1 MKKLLALFVAL
12 TVVLFAESYTVK
24 FNAKLSVAVKKGN
37 FVYGTDKLVVRGTF
51 NNWSGDTD
59 ELVEGTTADTVYS
72 LEKSIE
78 RATAGANDVI
88 KFKFV
93 KAPDGW
99 ESSPDRELTIPA
111 GISTVSYT
119 AWFNNDSIYVP
130 QKDITIKFQC
140 NMEYEIGSGRFNPPQ
155 DTLSVN
161 GSFNGWSSK
170 KDVLKA
176 STLNPNLYTITKV
189 IKAGKGDKFEY
200 KFWYE
205 PGTWESVDNRVL
217 EITEAIYNA
226 GKYDV
231 PVVYFNNGSL
241 TTMTANP
248 VDVKL
253 TVNTNGAKAANG
265 YAFQNVQTVHVAGSA
280 KPLSWPGGGWPTSD
294 ANLMIP
300 LYDDG
305 THGDATAG
313 DKIFT
318 AILNFPRFTVLDVE
332 YKYSINFGNAADNS
346 GVNDNEGSVGGNHHL
361 KMESDFLSCTTVDTF
376 GVGLGKASFLKDV
389 QKAATSVELFNN
401 NKPASY
407 SLEQNYPNPFNPS
420 TMIKFAI
427 ANAGFTSLKVYNM
440 LGQEVATLV
449 NDNLQAGTYTVDF
462 NAANLNSGIY
472 VYELRS
478 GAVKIAKKM
487 MLVK

>member
-1 MKKLLALFVAL
+1 MKKLLALFLAF

-24 FNAKLSVAVKKGN
+24 FNAKMSVQVKKGN
-37 FVYGTDKLVVRGTF
+37 FIYGTDKVVVRGTF
-51 NNWSGDTD
+51 NSWSGDTD
-59 ELVEGTTADTVYS
+59 ELTEGSTIDTVYS
-72 LEKSIE
+72 LDKVID
-78 RATAGANDVI
+78 RDTAGAADQI

-93 KAPDGW
+93 KLPDNW
-99 ESSPDRELTIPA
+99 ESSPDRILDVPA
-111 GISTVSYT
+111 GVTTVTYT
-119 AWFNNDSIYVP
+119 AWFNEDSVYKP
-130 QKDITIKFQC
+130 MKDISIKFQC
-140 NMEYEIGSGRFNPPQ
+140 NMEYEIGSGRFNPP
-155 DTLSVN
+155 DDSLSVN

-170 KDVLKA
+170 KDILKA
-176 STLNPNLYTITKV
+176 SNLNPNLYSITKT
-189 IKAGKGDKFEY
+189 IKAAVGDKLEY

-205 PGTWESVDNRVL
+205 PGTWESIDNRKL
-217 EITEAIYNA
+217 EITDAIYNA
-226 GKYDV
+226 GSYTV

-241 TTMTANP
+241 STMTANP

-253 TVNTNGAKAANG
+253 TCNTNGAKAANG
-265 YAFQNVQTVHVAGSA
+265 YVFQSVKTVHVAGSA

-294 ANLMIP
+294 SKLMIA

-305 THGDATAG
+305 THGDAVAG
-313 DKIFT
+313 DKIFST
-318 AILNFPRFTVLDVE
+318 ILNFPRFTVLDVE
-332 YKYSINFGNAADNS
+332 YKYSINFGDATDNS

-361 KMESDFLSCTTVDTF
+361 VMESDFISCTTVDTF
-376 GVGLGKASFLKDV
+376 GLSLGQKAVLKDI
-389 QKAATSVELFNN
+389 QKATGVELFNN
-401 NKPASY
+401 TKPANY

-420 TMIKFAI
+420 TMIKFAV
-427 ANAGFTSLKVYNM
+427 ANSGLTTLKVYNM

-462 NAANLNSGIY
+462 NASNLNSGIY